1 MTDHVLPGPGSEDRG
16 PDEWRPTKFDGWV
29 EQWLAEN
36 GQNLPF
42 PPRTDAELE
51 VLLERLRSEPSVPPE
66 LAERLIARLAV
77 ERDLGDLSEMLDRM
91 PAPRVPDGLGQRVM
105 QAVRQELALENL
117 LSDVDEPAVPVGLSS
132 RILTGVREKLDA
144 SIDGES
150 ANERLDQLLDSV
162 PEPEVPVGLT
172 GRVMAG
178 LNAER
183 GILDEAER
191 SRGARI
197 LSWRTAGVGVA
208 AAAGIF
214 AAVTF
219 FTGPGGGEAPDPL
232 ADMTEAER
240 AAALERVDTF
250 WADITSADFALG
262 QLDELDVWLIQH
274 SEAPPGE

>member
-16 PDEWRPTKFDGWV
+16 PDDWRPTKFDGWV

-51 VLLERLRSEPSVPPE
+51 VLLERLRTEPSVPPE

-91 PAPRVPDGLGQRVM
+91 PAPRVPDGLSQRVM
-105 QAVRQELALENL
+105 QAVRHELELENL
-117 LSDVDEPAVPVGLSS
+117 LSDVEQPDVPVGLSA
-132 RILTGVREKLDA
+132 RILSGVRDKLDA

-150 ANERLDQLLDSV
+150 ANARLDDLLDAV

-191 SRGARI
+191 HRGGRI
-197 LSWRTAGVGVA
+197 LSWRAASMGVA
-208 AAAGIF
+208 AAA
-214 AAVTF
+214 AVFLAVNF
-219 FTGPGGGEAPDPL
+219 FGGPGGGEELDPVKEL
-232 ADMTEAER
+232 TDAES
-240 AAALERVDTF
+240 AAALERVDEF

-274 SEAPPGE
+274 SEAPPR